1 MDMALRFGR
10 RNCGFDSC
18 RGHTL
23 ELVKLSAFAGQ
34 TDATLPNN
42 STGILFIGA
51 GHRVDK
57 VLEELKKNK
66 KLRLPLKLVYL
77 INEEEMREW
86 EERWAK
92 KRKKLLINC

>member
-1 MDMALRFGR
+1 
-10 RNCGFDSC
+10 
-18 RGHTL
+18 
-23 ELVKLSAFAGQ
+23 
-34 TDATLPNN
+34 
-42 STGILFIGA
+42 
-51 GHRVDK
+51 VDK